1 MGNIQQDFTMG
12 FINDFT
18 FRGINFGF
26 LIDWKQGGQ
35 FYSQSSAFMHAA
47 GTHQGTVAFRDG
59 GLLVDGVTADG
70 SKNTNT
76 ITSQQYW
83 QAVAGAE
90 PVVSEFMLDA
100 TSIRLREAYISY
112 TLPQSLVSGTPFN
125 RVSVGITGRNLW
137 LIKSDV
143 PGIDPE
149 TSFSVSNARGWENGA
164 FPSTQ
169 VYGFNINL
177 GF

>member
-1 MGNIQQDFTMG
+1 MM
-12 FINDFT
+12 
-18 FRGINFGF
+18 
-26 LIDWKQGGQ
+26 
-35 FYSQSSAFMHAA
+35 
-47 GTHQGTVAFRDG
+47 
-59 GLLVDGVTADG
+59 
-70 SKNTNT
+70 
-76 ITSQQYW
+76 
-83 QAVAGAE
+83 
-90 PVVSEFMLDA
+90 DA

-125 RVSVGITGRNLW
+125 NVSIGITGRNLL
-137 LIKSDV
+137 LIKSEV

-164 FPSTQ
+164 FPSTK